1 MKFADLELERCV
13 LGSML
18 IDNSVIVNIA
28 NYIGTDDFSSETNR
42 KIYKGIL
49 ELNASGKPADIVA
62 LNFMNLSEPVYIA
75 ELTDT
80 VATGAQWEFY
90 SKKLKTLSLVRSYFG
105 VIEKYKGVN
114 EQNILESIGDVS
126 RELLRLADKSGSSAK
141 VKTLK
146 DVMPAV
152 CDRLSYATKH
162 KGELFG
168 LDTGF
173 KQLNEYLGGLQ
184 PGYVFIGARPSVG
197 KTACGMNIAV
207 NMAKKGI
214 KGVIFQLEMSD
225 EAIAFRAISSEAGI
239 SMGLIKGGFID
250 SGTPLNRVIRA
261 METIGELP
269 LAIEDN
275 MSEIHEIEARI
286 RYLVRCEGY
295 QFAMI
300 DHFSIIKTKNNRVQ
314 RHEQYTEISGIIRD
328 LRRELKI
335 PIIVL
340 AQLRRDAEGKVPTL
354 ADIRETGSAE
364 QDADT
369 VIFIHRDRQE
379 DIGQTEIPAEFIIA
393 KQRDG
398 ACGTIPMTFY
408 PQMVKFADT
417 VNTKKDEKKQ

>member
-13 LGSML
+13 IGSML
-18 IDNSVIVNIA
+18 IDNSVIVNVA
-28 NYIGTDDFSSETNR
+28 NYINTDNFSSETNR

-62 LNFMNLSEPVYIA
+62 INFMRIA
-75 ELTDT
+75 DAGYVAQLTDA
-80 VATGAQWEFY
+80 VPSGANWEY
-90 SKKLKTLSLVRSYFG
+90 YAKKLKELALVRSYFS
-105 VIEKYKGVN
+105 VLEKYKDVT
-114 EQNILESIGDVS
+114 EHTILESIGDVS
-126 RELLRLADKSGSSAK
+126 RELLRLADQSGSSSK

-146 DVMPAV
+146 EVMPAV
-152 CDRLSYATKH
+152 CDRLSYAIKH

-173 KQLNEYLGGLQ
+173 KQLNTYLGGLQ
-184 PGYVFIGARPSVG
+184 AGYVFIGARPSVG
-197 KTACGMNIAV
+197 KTAFGMNIAI
-207 NMAKKGI
+207 NIAKQNI

-225 EAIAFRAISSEAGI
+225 EALAFRAISSEAGI
-239 SMGLIKGGFID
+239 SMGLIKGGFIN
-250 SGTPLNRVIRA
+250 SGSPLTRVLSAI
-261 METIGELP
+261 ETVSELP

-275 MSEIHEIEARI
+275 ISEIHEIEARI
-286 RYLVRCEGY
+286 RYLVRCEKY
-295 QFAMI
+295 QFVMI
-300 DHFSIIKTKNNRVQ
+300 DHFSIIKTKNNRVL
-314 RHEQYTEISGIIRD
+314 RHEQFTEISGIIRD

-379 DIGQTEIPAEFIIA
+379 DMGQTEIPAELIIA

-398 ACGTIPMTFY
+398 ACGTIPMTFF
-408 PQMVKFADT
+408 PQMVKFAD
-417 VNTKKDEKKQ
+417 VPERNK